1 MKKLIGIVL
10 CITAAMNT
18 NAQQNSNERSK
29 SMIEKFTKVY
39 APSENCAK
47 ASPELLEA
55 YKGRVPEALLNLW
68 KTHGFGK
75 YGNGLLEIVNPKDF
89 EPTLWTWLGREVDT
103 YVPIAISAF
112 GELFY
117 YRKLTDTDEDVCI
130 VDIQYRKIETLAWG
144 LDLFFED
151 FLLDK
156 EMREEWLRE
165 KLFNEAMLKEKQ
177 LAPNEVF
184 TFAPVFAMG
193 GKAELK
199 YLKRGNAQ
207 VYQDIVFQMTM

>member
-1 MKKLIGIVL
+1 MKRLMGIVL

-18 NAQQNSNERSK
+18 NAQQDNNERSNC
-29 SMIEKFTKVY
+29 MIEKFTKVY
-39 APSENCAK
+39 SPNKNCTK
-47 ASPELLEA
+47 ASLELLET
-55 YKGRVPEALLNLW
+55 YKEKVPKTLLDLW

-75 YGNGLLEIVNPKDF
+75 YGNGLIEIVNPEDF
-89 EPTLWTWLGREVDT
+89 EPVLWTWLGKEVDN
-103 YVPIAISAF
+103 YVPIAITAF

-117 YRKLTDTDEDVCI
+117 YRKLTETDEDVCV

-165 KLFNEAMLKEKQ
+165 ELFAKAMQKEDPLTTNEI
-177 LAPNEVF
+177 F

-207 VYQDIVFQMTM
+207 VYQDIVFQMTK